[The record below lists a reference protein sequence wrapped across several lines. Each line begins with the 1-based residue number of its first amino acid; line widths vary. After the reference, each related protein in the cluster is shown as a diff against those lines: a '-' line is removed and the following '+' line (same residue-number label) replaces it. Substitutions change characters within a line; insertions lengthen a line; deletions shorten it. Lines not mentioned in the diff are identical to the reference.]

1 MGRKRIRDSNPRD
14 TEVEIGKAAVDR
26 IVTKPTFEYFDSPQV
41 GARFHIFKQKG
52 EELAGKIISHS
63 ITNVRRNSSYAME
76 LDDGTVVEV
85 FANKTL
91 HKQLT
96 DCFMQRVRIVYVGQE
111 HTNWGHAK
119 KIYRVYK
126 EKREEASR
134 PGAGLL
140 AKEIKAK
147 LKTRKESDDGTR
159 KESDD
164 GK

>member
-1 MGRKRIRDSNPRD
+1 MARESKRKTEWQKFAAKYKSKVKKD
-14 TEVEIGKAAVDR
+14 EVEIGKASVDR
-26 IVTKPTFEYFDSPQV
+26 IVGKPTFEYFDQPQV
-41 GARFHIFKQKG
+41 GVRFHIFKEKREQ
-52 EELAGKIISHS
+52 LAGKLVSHS
-63 ITNVRRNSSYAME
+63 ISNVRRNSSYAIQ

-96 DCFMQRVRIVYVGQE
+96 DCFMQRVRIVYIGQE

-126 EKREEASR
+126 EKHGEPRLVAEQ
-134 PGAGLL
+134 
-140 AKEIKAK
+140 IKAK
-147 LKTRKESDDGTR
+147 LKSRRKET
-159 KESDD
+159 DD